1 MIYSTVEAIK
11 ETALKHKGVMT
22 FKYQDKL
29 LTNAQPNNQ
38 YYEVIVETDGYFKQ
52 VKDVHTLSINMS
64 VLGFVDKS
72 ELETQDICS
81 QIGLSII
88 NKVCQDNSW
97 LMTLIGYS
105 ILLFTKRTDDS
116 ASGARFTI
124 ELAVPSFIDWCSEQ
138 NNWLTDEEYEEKI
151 KESDKLNLGED
162 RIYNGLDLKP
172 ADLR

>member
-1 MIYSTVEAIK
+1 MIYSIVEAIK

-88 NKVCQDNSW
+88 NKVCQDNSG
-97 LMTLIGYS
+97 LMSLIGYS

-162 RIYNGLDLKP
+162 RIYSGLDLKP

>member
-1 MIYSTVEAIK
+1 MIYSIVEAIK

-52 VKDVHTLSINMS
+52 VKDIHTLSINMS

-97 LMTLIGYS
+97 LMTLMGYS

>member
-1 MIYSTVEAIK
+1 MIYSIVEAIK

-52 VKDVHTLSINMS
+52 VKDIHTLSINMS

-151 KESDKLNLGED
+151 KESNKLNLGED

>member
-1 MIYSTVEAIK
+1 MIYSIVEAIK

-52 VKDVHTLSINMS
+52 VKDIHTLSINMS

-172 ADLR
+172 ANLR

>member
-1 MIYSTVEAIK
+1 MIYSIVEAIK
-11 ETALKHKGVMT
+11 ETALRHKGVMT

-52 VKDVHTLSINMS
+52 VKDIHTLNINMS

-162 RIYNGLDLKP
+162 RIYSGLDLKP

>member
-1 MIYSTVEAIK
+1 MIYSIVEAIK
-11 ETALKHKGVMT
+11 ETALRHKGVMT

-52 VKDVHTLSINMS
+52 VKDIHTLSINMS

-88 NKVCQDNSW
+88 NKVCQDNSG

>member
-1 MIYSTVEAIK
+1 MIYSIVEAIK

-52 VKDVHTLSINMS
+52 VKDIHTLSINMS

>member
-1 MIYSTVEAIK
+1 MIYSIVEAIK

-97 LMTLIGYS
+97 LMSLIGYS

>member
-1 MIYSTVEAIK
+1 MIYSIVEAIK

-52 VKDVHTLSINMS
+52 VKDIHTLSINMS

-162 RIYNGLDLKP
+162 RIYSGLDLKP

>member
-1 MIYSTVEAIK
+1 MIYSIVEAIK

-52 VKDVHTLSINMS
+52 VKDIHTLSINMS

-97 LMTLIGYS
+97 LMTLMGYS

-162 RIYNGLDLKP
+162 RVYNGLDLKP

>member
-1 MIYSTVEAIK
+1 MIYSIVEAIK

-52 VKDVHTLSINMS
+52 VKDIHTLSINMS

-97 LMTLIGYS
+97 LMTLLGYS

-162 RIYNGLDLKP
+162 RVYSGLDLKP

>member
-1 MIYSTVEAIK
+1 MIYSIVEAIK

-97 LMTLIGYS
+97 LMTLLGYS

>member
-1 MIYSTVEAIK
+1 MIYSIVEAIK
-11 ETALKHKGVMT
+11 ETALRHKGVMT

-52 VKDVHTLSINMS
+52 VKDIHTLSINMS

-88 NKVCQDNSW
+88 NKVCQDNNW

>member
-1 MIYSTVEAIK
+1 MIYSIVEAIK
-11 ETALKHKGVMT
+11 ETALRHKGVMT

-97 LMTLIGYS
+97 LMTLMGYS

-162 RIYNGLDLKP
+162 RIYSGLDLKP

>member
-1 MIYSTVEAIK
+1 MIYSIVEAIK

-52 VKDVHTLSINMS
+52 VKDVHILSINMS

-97 LMTLIGYS
+97 LMTLMGYS

>member
-1 MIYSTVEAIK
+1 MIYSIVEAIK

-88 NKVCQDNSW
+88 NKVCQDNSG
-97 LMTLIGYS
+97 LMSLIGYS

-138 NNWLTDEEYEEKI
+138 NNWLTEEEYEEKI

>member
-1 MIYSTVEAIK
+1 MIYSIVEAIK
-11 ETALKHKGVMT
+11 ETALRHKGVMT

-52 VKDVHTLSINMS
+52 VKDIHTLSINMS

-162 RIYNGLDLKP
+162 RVYSGLDLKP

>member
-1 MIYSTVEAIK
+1 MIYSIVEAIK

-52 VKDVHTLSINMS
+52 VKDIHTLSINMS

-162 RIYNGLDLKP
+162 RVYNGLDLKP

>member
-1 MIYSTVEAIK
+1 MIYSIVEAIK

-97 LMTLIGYS
+97 LITLIEYS

-162 RIYNGLDLKP
+162 RIYSGLDLKP

>member
-1 MIYSTVEAIK
+1 MIYSIVEAIK

-52 VKDVHTLSINMS
+52 VKDIHTLSINMS

-138 NNWLTDEEYEEKI
+138 NNWITDEEYEEKI

>member
-1 MIYSTVEAIK
+1 MIYSIVEAIK

-52 VKDVHTLSINMS
+52 VKDIHTLSINMS

-97 LMTLIGYS
+97 LMTLLGYS

-138 NNWLTDEEYEEKI
+138 NNWLTDEEYKEKI

-162 RIYNGLDLKP
+162 RVYNGLDLKP

>member
-1 MIYSTVEAIK
+1 MIYSIVEAIK

-97 LMTLIGYS
+97 LMTLMGYS

-162 RIYNGLDLKP
+162 RIFNGLDLKP

>member
-1 MIYSTVEAIK
+1 MIYSIVEAIK
-11 ETALKHKGVMT
+11 ETALRHKGVMT

-52 VKDVHTLSINMS
+52 VKDIHTLSINMS

-97 LMTLIGYS
+97 LMTLMGYS

-162 RIYNGLDLKP
+162 RVYSGLDLKP

>member
-1 MIYSTVEAIK
+1 MIYSIVEAIK

-52 VKDVHTLSINMS
+52 VKDIHTLSINMS

-162 RIYNGLDLKP
+162 RIYSELDLKP

>member
-1 MIYSTVEAIK
+1 MIYSIVEAIK

-52 VKDVHTLSINMS
+52 VKDIHTLSINMS

-138 NNWLTDEEYEEKI
+138 NNWLTDQEYEEKI

>member
-1 MIYSTVEAIK
+1 MIYSIVEAIK

-88 NKVCQDNSW
+88 NKVCQDNSG
-97 LMTLIGYS
+97 LMTLMGYS

>member
-1 MIYSTVEAIK
+1 MIYSIVEAIK
-11 ETALKHKGVMT
+11 ETALKHKGVIT

-88 NKVCQDNSW
+88 NKVCQDNSG
-97 LMTLIGYS
+97 LMSLIGYS

>member
-1 MIYSTVEAIK
+1 MIYSIVEAIK

-52 VKDVHTLSINMS
+52 VKDIHTLSINMS

-88 NKVCQDNSW
+88 NKVCQDNSG

-105 ILLFTKRTDDS
+105 VLLFTKRTDDS

>member
-1 MIYSTVEAIK
+1 MIYSIVEAIK
-11 ETALKHKGVMT
+11 ETALRHKGVMT

-52 VKDVHTLSINMS
+52 VKDIHTLSINMS

-138 NNWLTDEEYEEKI
+138 DNWLTDEEYEEKI

-162 RIYNGLDLKP
+162 RVYSGLDLKP

>member
-1 MIYSTVEAIK
+1 MIYSIVEAIK

-88 NKVCQDNSW
+88 NKVCQDNSG

>member
-1 MIYSTVEAIK
+1 MIYSIVEAIK

-52 VKDVHTLSINMS
+52 VKDIHTLSINMS

-97 LMTLIGYS
+97 LMTLLGYS

-162 RIYNGLDLKP
+162 RIFNGLDLKP

>member
-1 MIYSTVEAIK
+1 MIYSIVEAIK

-52 VKDVHTLSINMS
+52 VKDIHTLSINMS

-97 LMTLIGYS
+97 LMTLLGYS

-162 RIYNGLDLKP
+162 RVYNGLDLKP

>member
-1 MIYSTVEAIK
+1 MIYSIVEAIK

-52 VKDVHTLSINMS
+52 VKDIHTLSINMS

-97 LMTLIGYS
+97 LMTLLGYS

-138 NNWLTDEEYEEKI
+138 DNWLTDEEYEEKI

>member
-1 MIYSTVEAIK
+1 MIYSIVEAIK

-52 VKDVHTLSINMS
+52 VKDIHTLSINMS

-105 ILLFTKRTDDS
+105 ILLFTKRTDDN

>member
-1 MIYSTVEAIK
+1 MIYSIVEAIK

-52 VKDVHTLSINMS
+52 VKDIHTLSINMS

-88 NKVCQDNSW
+88 NKVCQDNSG

>member
-1 MIYSTVEAIK
+1 MIYSIVEAIK

-52 VKDVHTLSINMS
+52 VKDIHTLSINMS

-88 NKVCQDNSW
+88 NKVCQDNSG

-162 RIYNGLDLKP
+162 RIYSGLDLKP

>member
-1 MIYSTVEAIK
+1 MIYSIVEAIK

-88 NKVCQDNSW
+88 NKVCQDNSG
-97 LMTLIGYS
+97 LMSLMGYS

>member
-1 MIYSTVEAIK
+1 MIYSIVEAIK

-29 LTNAQPNNQ
+29 LTNAQPGNQ

-97 LMTLIGYS
+97 LMTLLGYS
-105 ILLFTKRTDDS
+105 ILLFTKRTDDN

>member
-1 MIYSTVEAIK
+1 MIYSIVEAIK

-52 VKDVHTLSINMS
+52 VKDIHTLSINMS

-138 NNWLTDEEYEEKI
+138 NNWLTDEEYEKKI

>member
-1 MIYSTVEAIK
+1 MIYSIVEAIK

-52 VKDVHTLSINMS
+52 VKDIHTLSINMS

-162 RIYNGLDLKP
+162 RVYNGLDLKP
-172 ADLR
+172 ANLR